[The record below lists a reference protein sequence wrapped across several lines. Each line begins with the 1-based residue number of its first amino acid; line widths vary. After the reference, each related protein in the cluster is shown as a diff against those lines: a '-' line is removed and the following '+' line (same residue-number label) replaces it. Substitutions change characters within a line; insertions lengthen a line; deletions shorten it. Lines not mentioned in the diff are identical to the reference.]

1 MLKVGWKTHFCFFR
15 DMENLKSIVKNHLS
29 EGIVLMDLV
38 HNTSSDFVKVIID
51 SFNNINIKEIS
62 KIARRIKNDDK
73 IVSMFPNGCRIEVT
87 TPGLGSKLV
96 KKFQYEKNIGRNLLI
111 EYLGSNSNLISDTF
125 LLTEVKNEGITISKN
140 KRNYFVIF
148 ENIKSAKIKVSFD

>member
-1 MLKVGWKTHFCFFR
+1 
-15 DMENLKSIVKNHLS
+15 MENLKSIVKNHLS

-51 SFNNINIKEIS
+51 SLDSINIKETS
-62 KIARRIKNDDK
+62 KIARRIKNDDN
-73 IVSMFPNGCRIEVT
+73 IVSMFPNGCRLEVT

-96 KKFQYEKNIGRNLLI
+96 KKFQYEKNIGRYLLL
-111 EYLGSNSNLISDTF
+111 EHRGSNSNLICDTF
-125 LLTEVKNEGITISKN
+125 LLIEVKNDGIIVSKN
-140 KRNYFVIF
+140 KRKYFVIF

>member
-73 IVSMFPNGCRIEVT
+73 IVSMFPNGCRLEVT

-96 KKFQYEKNIGRNLLI
+96 KKFQYEKNIGRNLLL

>member
-51 SFNNINIKEIS
+51 SFNNISIKETS

-73 IVSMFPNGCRIEVT
+73 IVSMFPNGCRLEVT

-96 KKFQYEKNIGRNLLI
+96 KKFQYEKNIGRNLLL

-140 KRNYFVIF
+140 KKNYFVIF

>member
-1 MLKVGWKTHFCFFR
+1 
-15 DMENLKSIVKNHLS
+15 MENLKSIVKNHLS

-73 IVSMFPNGCRIEVT
+73 IVSMFPNGCRLEVT

-96 KKFQYEKNIGRNLLI
+96 KKFQYEKNIGRNLLL

>member
-1 MLKVGWKTHFCFFR
+1 
-15 DMENLKSIVKNHLS
+15 MENLRSIIKNHLS

-51 SFNNINIKEIS
+51 SFNNIDIKETS
-62 KIARRIKNDDK
+62 KIARRIKNDDN
-73 IVSMFPNGCRIEVT
+73 IVSMFPNGCRLEVT

-96 KKFQYEKNIGRNLLI
+96 KKFQYEKNIGRNLLL
-111 EYLGSNSNLISDTF
+111 EYRGSNSNLICDTF
-125 LLTEVKNEGITISKN
+125 LLIEVKNEGITVSKN
-140 KRNYFVIF
+140 RKEYFVIF

>member
-1 MLKVGWKTHFCFFR
+1 MHKVGWKTHFCFFR

-29 EGIVLMDLV
+29 EGIVLMDLL

-73 IVSMFPNGCRIEVT
+73 IVSMFPNGCRLEVT

-96 KKFQYEKNIGRNLLI
+96 KKFQYEKNIGRNLLL

-140 KRNYFVIF
+140 KRNYFIVF

>member
-29 EGIVLMDLV
+29 EGIVLMELV

-73 IVSMFPNGCRIEVT
+73 IVSMFPNGCRLEVT

-96 KKFQYEKNIGRNLLI
+96 KKFQYEKNIGRNLLL

>member
-1 MLKVGWKTHFCFFR
+1 
-15 DMENLKSIVKNHLS
+15 MENLRSIIKNHLS

-62 KIARRIKNDDK
+62 KIARRMKNDDK
-73 IVSMFPNGCRIEVT
+73 IVSMFPNGCRLEVT

-96 KKFQYEKNIGRNLLI
+96 KKFQYEKNIGRNLLL